1 MKLTV
6 FTDGASRGN
15 PGAASYGFVI
25 TDEHGGLVYEEGK
38 TIGVTTNNVA
48 EYTSV
53 LQSLK
58 YIKKN
63 YKGRV
68 AVQYFADS
76 RLVVEQLSGR
86 FKVKSAHLRELIL
99 QINMLINGIGEV
111 SFNHVP
117 REKNKDADALA
128 NLALDGKPT

>member
-15 PGAASYGFVI
+15 PGPASYGFVI
-25 TDEHGGLVYEEGK
+25 TDKGKLVYEEGK
-38 TIGVTTNNVA
+38 TLGITTNNVA

-58 YIKKN
+58 YIKEN
-63 YKGRV
+63 YARNLPITV
-68 AVQYFADS
+68 EYFADS

-86 FKVKSAHLRELIL
+86 FKVKSAHLREIIM
-99 QINMLINGIGEV
+99 QINILVTEIGNIT
-111 SFNHVP
+111 FNHVP
-117 REKNKDADALA
+117 REKNKDADKLA
-128 NLALDGKPT
+128 NEALDRR